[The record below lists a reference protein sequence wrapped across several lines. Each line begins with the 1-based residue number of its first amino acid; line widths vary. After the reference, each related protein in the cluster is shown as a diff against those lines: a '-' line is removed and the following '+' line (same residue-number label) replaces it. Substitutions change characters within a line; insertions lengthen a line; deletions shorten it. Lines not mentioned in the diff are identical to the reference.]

1 MNLTND
7 QTDDTLTYG
16 TEASV
21 SSKMM
26 TTEYHWLSSKS
37 KITVVSLFSLSKQ
50 NKIFFLT
57 IELPLKQWFE
67 AFSSRRNWRRG
78 RRPTNFEDRFQ

>member
-50 NKIFFLT
+50 NKT
-57 IELPLKQWFE
+57 KY
-67 AFSSRRNWRRG
+67 FSLRLNYL
-78 RRPTNFEDRFQ
+78 